1 MRAASVYTEMNAVT
15 KGLSLGIYDKKN
27 VQVVEASPH
36 GTQPY
41 VELMGRRIPL
51 YKTSED
57 SWRALNKEGKPA
69 SPASA
74 FSYISRSLQ
83 QNAPTIVGAL
93 RLLAQS
99 HTPEQINRV
108 GWSLYA
114 DFRPEANGWG
124 KRGRVS
130 CDAILGLR
138 PTAGV
143 NEASPITG
151 SLASDVVKYESNDPN
166 IASTT
171 AGDSS
176 DIDDLFDGD
185 FSPGELSTL
194 P

>member
-1 MRAASVYTEMNAVT
+1 MNAVT
-15 KGLSLGIYDKKN
+15 KGLSLGIYNKKD

-51 YKTSED
+51 FKTSEE

-69 SPASA
+69 PPATA
-74 FSYISRSLQ
+74 FSYISRSLKH
-83 QNAPTIVGAL
+83 NTSAIVGAL

-99 HTPEQINRV
+99 HAPEQINRV

-114 DFRPEANGWG
+114 DFRPEADGWG
-124 KRGRVS
+124 KRGRVQ
-130 CDAILGLR
+130 CGVILGLR
-138 PTAGV
+138 PAAGV
-143 NEASPITG
+143 RKARPEVESSAQGVIKYEAENTELPIG
-151 SLASDVVKYESNDPN
+151 VSDVKEE
-166 IASTT
+166 A
-171 AGDSS
+171 AELS

-185 FSPGELSTL
+185 FTVDELDIL